1 MIVKMKKVSIVMFD
15 RFRDQSL
22 RALRRLGLVHVES
35 RPASSDDLSRFSEQK
50 IQLERAHLLLPVEEK
65 KKKKRAKKRG
75 RKERASQGNLSA
87 GSVTQEDIDGCLE
100 ISEEVVELTEKIR
113 LIEEKIDRLKREE
126 QRLTMWGDYDPQEI
140 RELAEKGVH
149 ISLFELSINQFK
161 QLPEELEWVL
171 ISQTKS
177 FVRLAVVNVGS
188 EAELEFEPVTLAEHG
203 CVDLQRQVDAAGKE
217 LQGLEHR
224 LQHLAGERA
233 RLQAVL
239 QRLERKI
246 EFEQVRA
253 AMVGEEQLSH
263 LVGYIPAKRAD
274 ALKRAAAENGWA
286 LLIDEPAE
294 DDPVPTLVENPRWI
308 RIIRPMFS
316 LMDTTPGYREFDISF
331 LFLLFFSLFFAML
344 IGDAGYGI
352 VLFVLTLVARLAT
365 LKRRGI
371 GGVFSLLFVLS
382 GATIVW
388 GALSGTW
395 FGVEALA
402 SHPILSRIVIPQ
414 IASFGVENTK
424 TVMFLCFLIGA
435 VHLSIARLINFIRNL
450 PKLVA
455 FSELGWLAI
464 LWDMFFV
471 VRYIVLQE
479 ALNPAGI
486 WLVGA
491 GMILIVVFGEQ
502 KGMFFKGLFFGLV
515 RLPLSI
521 LDSISSFSDIVSY
534 VRLFAVGLAT
544 VAVAANF
551 NAMAAEVGFGIPSGL
566 ISAFI
571 LFFGH
576 TLNIIM
582 GAMSVI
588 VHGVRLNMLE
598 FSGQLGMEWSGVPYN
613 PFSETDDADTPDG
626 ERRQE

>member
-1 MIVKMKKVSIVMFD
+1 MIVKMKKVSIVVFD
-15 RFRDQSL
+15 RFREQSL
-22 RALRRLGLVHVES
+22 MALRKLGLLHVES
-35 RPASSDDLSRFSEQK
+35 RPASSNELIRYSEQK
-50 IQLERAHLLLPVEEK
+50 TQLERAHLLLPEE
-65 KKKKRAKKRG
+65 R
-75 RKERASQGNLSA
+75 RKNPASKGNQSS
-87 GSVTQEDIDGCLE
+87 GSVAEEDIDACLE
-100 ISEEVVELTEKIR
+100 ITEEIVDLTEKIR
-113 LIEEKIDRLKREE
+113 LTNENIDRLKKEQ
-126 QRLTMWGDYDPQEI
+126 QRLARWGDYDPQEI
-140 RELAEKGVH
+140 RRLADKGVF
-149 ISLFELSINQFK
+149 ITLYELSTDQFK
-161 QLPEELEWVL
+161 QLPEETDLVV
-171 ISQTKS
+171 ISKS
-177 FVRLAVVNVGS
+177 KSTVRLAVVTLGS
-188 EAELEFEPVTLAEHG
+188 AAQLDVEPVSLAERG
-203 CVDLQRQVDAAGKE
+203 RVMIQQLLEAAGKE

-233 RLQAVL
+233 RIREVL

-263 LVGYIPAKRAD
+263 LVGYIPAKRVD

-308 RIIRPMFS
+308 RIIRPMFA
-316 LMDTTPGYREFDISF
+316 LMETTPGYREFDISF

-352 VLFVLTLVARLAT
+352 VLFTLTLVARLAM
-365 LKRRGI
+365 LKRP

-395 FGVEALA
+395 FGVESMA

-455 FSELGWLAI
+455 FGELGWLSI
-464 LWDMFFV
+464 LWGMFFV

-491 GMILIVVFGEQ
+491 GMVLIVVFGEQ
-502 KGMFFKGLFFGLV
+502 KGKFVKGVFLGLV
-515 RLPLSI
+515 KLPLSI
-521 LDSISSFSDIVSY
+521 LDSIGSFSDIVSY

-551 NAMAAEVGFGIPSGL
+551 NAMAQEVGFGSIPSGL

-576 TLNIIM
+576 TLNIVM

-598 FSGQLGMEWSGVPYN
+598 FSGQLGMEWSGVPYK
-613 PFSETDDADTPDG
+613 PFKETDSRTPNG
-626 ERRQE
+626 ERRKE

>member
-1 MIVKMKKVSIVMFD
+1 
-15 RFRDQSL
+15 
-22 RALRRLGLVHVES
+22 
-35 RPASSDDLSRFSEQK
+35 
-50 IQLERAHLLLPVEEK
+50 
-65 KKKKRAKKRG
+65 
-75 RKERASQGNLSA
+75 
-87 GSVTQEDIDGCLE
+87 
-100 ISEEVVELTEKIR
+100 
-113 LIEEKIDRLKREE
+113 
-126 QRLTMWGDYDPQEI
+126 
-140 RELAEKGVH
+140 
-149 ISLFELSINQFK
+149 
-161 QLPEELEWVL
+161 
-171 ISQTKS
+171 
-177 FVRLAVVNVGS
+177 
-188 EAELEFEPVTLAEHG
+188 
-203 CVDLQRQVDAAGKE
+203 
-217 LQGLEHR
+217 
-224 LQHLAGERA
+224 
-233 RLQAVL
+233 
-239 QRLERKI
+239 
-246 EFEQVRA
+246 
-253 AMVGEEQLSH
+253 MVGEEQLSH

-316 LMDTTPGYREFDISF
+316 LMETTPGYREFDISF

-352 VLFVLTLVARLAT
+352 VLFALTLVARLAMP
-365 LKRRGI
+365 KRP

-402 SHPILSRIVIPQ
+402 SNPILSRIVIPQ

-455 FSELGWLAI
+455 FSELGWLSI
-464 LWDMFFV
+464 LWGMFFV

-486 WLVGA
+486 WLAGA

-502 KGMFFKGLFFGLV
+502 KGNFFKGVFFGLL
-515 RLPLSI
+515 RLPLSL
-521 LDSISSFSDIVSY
+521 LDSIGSFSNIVSY

-598 FSGQLGMEWSGVPYN
+598 FSGQLGMEWSGMPYK
-613 PFSETDDADTPDG
+613 PFEETEADTPDG
-626 ERRQE
+626 ERRKE